1 MSVNGAGDRCG
12 CMISPNAVS
21 DDPQRRPQ
29 QHRGDDGGGNRFGL
43 AVAVGMVFVRRRRR
57 HDQSAPHDERTENV
71 GEGFNRIGDERVRMA
86 GNARGEFRAR
96 QHDIDGHA
104 RKGGAQ
110 AALEAIQWHRRN

>member
-1 MSVNGAGDRCG
+1 
-12 CMISPNAVS
+12 
-21 DDPQRRPQ
+21 
-29 QHRGDDGGGNRFGL
+29 
-43 AVAVGMVFVRRRRR
+43 MVFVRRGCRY
-57 HDQSAPHDERTENV
+57 DQSAPHDERTENV

-110 AALEAIQWHRRN
+110 AALEAIQWHGRI